1 MRKKL
6 IALSLCSCCLLNAG
20 VLEDA
25 KNKVIESVN
34 ENINKNVDSAK
45 EKLNDYNK
53 EKDEKK
59 KEKLNLCVE
68 EIKTD
73 LPKYA
78 LFLEQYYLK
87 TNKNAEDKLLSS
99 YEQLKKEGISTELK
113 AFVDEGLLEKLSNS
127 KSLLEY
133 SNIILSSLKSIQEEL
148 KENDKERLDSL
159 IKQTQFLMFAWTAP
173 FELYSTKKVYD
184 KSLLDITSKLF
195 TNIDKSKYDN
205 YSKFLYSLMI
215 SNTLNESITIK
226 KDTALSGVAKASLYI
241 YSFGFISP
249 NSEDKKGLETV
260 CTELIENTYL
270 KEPKEIILE
279 NLASLLNIKKDLIV
293 SEMDRISKNDNL
305 FEGSVLF
312 DKKNA
317 KLEEINIISNPLQD
331 NWYFM
336 IREYM
341 EIQDDFYK
349 NKKEVDKII
358 EILNVL
364 PDTEN
369 KIAILKED
377 IFKVDSLYRKL
388 DELVRFNI
396 IDLPISIYADLYA
409 NELLKAKKWY
419 NDDEEHLSKLA
430 VTYNQ
435 SCANLQKYML
445 SPVTIDKVLR
455 VTKEM
460 KSEFK
465 EAEWEEVKTRAK
477 LTQDWLNMLNKVKI
491 ENK

>member
-113 AFVDEGLLEKLSNS
+113 TFVDEGLLEKLSNS

-195 TNIDKSKYDN
+195 TNIVNSKYDN

-215 SNTLNESITIK
+215 SNTLNESISNK

-270 KEPKEIILE
+270 KEPK
-279 NLASLLNIKKDLIV
+279 
-293 SEMDRISKNDNL
+293 
-305 FEGSVLF
+305 
-312 DKKNA
+312 
-317 KLEEINIISNPLQD
+317 
-331 NWYFM
+331 
-336 IREYM
+336 
-341 EIQDDFYK
+341 
-349 NKKEVDKII
+349 
-358 EILNVL
+358 
-364 PDTEN
+364 
-369 KIAILKED
+369 
-377 IFKVDSLYRKL
+377 
-388 DELVRFNI
+388 
-396 IDLPISIYADLYA
+396 
-409 NELLKAKKWY
+409 
-419 NDDEEHLSKLA
+419 
-430 VTYNQ
+430 
-435 SCANLQKYML
+435 
-445 SPVTIDKVLR
+445 
-455 VTKEM
+455 
-460 KSEFK
+460 
-465 EAEWEEVKTRAK
+465 
-477 LTQDWLNMLNKVKI
+477 
-491 ENK
+491 